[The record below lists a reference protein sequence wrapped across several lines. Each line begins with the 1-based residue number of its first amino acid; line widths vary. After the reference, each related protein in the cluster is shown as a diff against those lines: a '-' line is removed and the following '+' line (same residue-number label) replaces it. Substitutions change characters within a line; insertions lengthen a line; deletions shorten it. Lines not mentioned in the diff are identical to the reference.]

1 MIKANAHKYSV
12 SAMCRVLQVNRSTY
26 YYEAA
31 TKKDESELTADIQEI
46 FRKSRNH
53 YGTRKIKKELV
64 DCGKQ
69 VSRRRIGRIM
79 KQEGL
84 ISSYTTAQ
92 FKPQKDRCNE
102 SKVANVLNRQFQ
114 NQPYRNV
121 VVSDLTYVRVGNHW
135 NYICILI
142 DLFNR
147 EIVGYSA
154 GEHKTAELV
163 KQAFRKVEGNLS
175 EIHIFH
181 TDRGNEFKNETIEEL
196 LETFHIERSLS
207 HKGCPYDNAVAEA
220 TFKVIKTDFVWNETF
235 HTLEEL
241 KIKLWDYVNW
251 YNHHRIHSS
260 LGYQTPVQYRENN
273 LKNLSEKVLTI
284 QRLKIMAM
292 FQVLKNSDN
301 SFVLYISLLIRF
313 FIRQLQP
320 IIWITKGCWFIF
332 QNVRTIRSPLF
343 LHLWKPIFVHI
354 KPMRQ
359 NSRKI
364 SIFSG
369 LFLNYSEEKQG
380 GNSMI
385 KRSTLLTYFII
396 VFSNSFTLT
405 LSLTIPSPASICTA
419 STIP

>member
-220 TFKVIKTDFVWNETF
+220 TFKVIKTEFVWNETF
-235 HTLEEL
+235 PYTRRTEDKTMGLC
-241 KIKLWDYVNW
+241 KLV
-251 YNHHRIHSS
+251 
-260 LGYQTPVQYRENN
+260 
-273 LKNLSEKVLTI
+273 
-284 QRLKIMAM
+284 
-292 FQVLKNSDN
+292 
-301 SFVLYISLLIRF
+301 
-313 FIRQLQP
+313 
-320 IIWITKGCWFIF
+320 
-332 QNVRTIRSPLF
+332 
-343 LHLWKPIFVHI
+343 
-354 KPMRQ
+354 
-359 NSRKI
+359 
-364 SIFSG
+364 
-369 LFLNYSEEKQG
+369 
-380 GNSMI
+380 
-385 KRSTLLTYFII
+385 
-396 VFSNSFTLT
+396 
-405 LSLTIPSPASICTA
+405 
-419 STIP
+419 